1 MKWRYICCGWKQ
13 GSERTGNQEEEE
25 EKRQEKKGDM
35 GMMKNGMKRGSAMLE
50 VLVIMMVFMV
60 FTTTMFTSAAAM
72 HQRGMRN
79 IAKNEAYHAALTAVR
94 LMEEEITKGGA
105 ASDFLVKDGG
115 MEPRETN
122 ITVVPE
128 DGSAAFSVPVTV
140 ASKRDGDRLIL
151 YGEAVS
157 DGQRKAV
164 SMILVKQ
171 ENGDWIP
178 SEYGRDRIVE
188 R

>member
-1 MKWRYICCGWKQ
+1 MR
-13 GSERTGNQEEEE
+13 
-25 EKRQEKKGDM
+25 KGGM
-35 GMMKNGMKRGSAMLE
+35 GMGAIGMRKGSAMLE
-50 VLVIMMVFMV
+50 VLVIMMFFMV
-60 FTTTMFTSAAAM
+60 FASSMFTSAAVI

-94 LMEEEITKGGA
+94 LMEEEISKGGA
-105 ASDFLVKDGG
+105 VSDFLVKDGG

-128 DGSAAFSVPVTV
+128 DGSDVFSVPVTV

-151 YGEAVS
+151 YGEAVL

-164 SMILVKQ
+164 SMTMVKQ
-171 ENGDWIP
+171 KSGDWIP
-178 SEYGRDRIVE
+178 SEYGRDWIVE
-188 R
+188 K

>member
-1 MKWRYICCGWKQ
+1 M
-13 GSERTGNQEEEE
+13 EMET
-25 EKRQEKKGDM
+25 
-35 GMMKNGMKRGSAMLE
+35 NGMRKGSAMLE

-60 FTTTMFTSAAAM
+60 FASSMFTSAAAM

-94 LMEEEITKGGA
+94 LMEEEISRGGA

-122 ITVVPE
+122 ITVMPV
-128 DGSAAFSVPVTV
+128 DGGDAFSVPVTV

-151 YGEAVS
+151 YGEAVL
-157 DGQRKAV
+157 DGQQRAV
-164 SMILVKQ
+164 SMTLVKQ
-171 ENGDWIP
+171 ESGGWIP

>member
-1 MKWRYICCGWKQ
+1 MNWKYICCGQKQ
-13 GSERTGNQEEEE
+13 GTEETENRE
-25 EKRQEKKGDM
+25 GEKEAGGPEGKRQKGR
-35 GMMKNGMKRGSAMLE
+35 GRRKGSAMLE
-50 VLVIMMVFMV
+50 VLVIMMIFMI
-60 FTTTMFTSAAAM
+60 FASSMFTSAAAM

-94 LMEEEITKGGA
+94 LMEEEISKGGA
-105 ASDFLVKDGG
+105 ASDLLVKDGG

-128 DGSAAFSVPVTV
+128 DGSDAFSVPVKV

-151 YGEAVS
+151 YGEAVL
-157 DGQRKAV
+157 DGQQRAV
-164 SMILVKQ
+164 SMTLVKQ
-171 ENGDWIP
+171 ESGDWIP

-188 R
+188 K